1 MNTKP
6 DHTVNEVG
14 CSTSQR
20 SPSKYRIELTEEEES
35 ELREV
40 LMTEALME
48 VGFY

>member
-6 DHTVNEVG
+6 DHTVNEGG

-40 LMTEALME
+40 LMTEVLMA
-48 VGFY
+48 VGLL